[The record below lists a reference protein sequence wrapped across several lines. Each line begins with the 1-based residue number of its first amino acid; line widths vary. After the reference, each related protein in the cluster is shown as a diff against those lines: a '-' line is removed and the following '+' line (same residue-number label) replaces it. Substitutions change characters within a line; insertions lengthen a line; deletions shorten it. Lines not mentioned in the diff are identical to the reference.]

1 MKDIGGYPCLE
12 LPRGEEYH
20 SGAMR
25 LNSAR
30 ACFGEIL
37 TARSIRKVYLPYYSC
52 QVMIDELDRR
62 GVEYIFYH
70 IDESLNPATYPE
82 VKECEAV
89 LYTDYFG
96 IKREMVRRLVSTYGN
111 KLIVDNAQAFYEK
124 PVDGIDTIYSPR
136 KFFGVSDGGY
146 MYIGAITNLPE
157 EQDVSCIR
165 ILPQLK
171 RIDLDAG
178 AAYADFQNSEEE
190 LCGQNAKRMSEL
202 TRRILQGADY
212 PFVKSKRIANYQYL
226 HERLAGLNE
235 LSDME
240 LPENAVPLAYPLY
253 VKDDCLRKRL
263 INNHVFVP
271 TYWPNVLE
279 TCGADTCEYSLA
291 KYLLPLPI
299 DQRYGEE
306 DMQTIVGIV
315 TDALEKTT
323 KK

>member
-12 LPRGEEYH
+12 LPRGNEYH

-37 TARSIRKVYLPYYSC
+37 AARSICKVYLPYYSC

-62 GVEYIFYH
+62 GVAYAFYH

-82 VKECEAV
+82 VKEGEAI

-96 IKREMVRRLVSTYGN
+96 IKREMVRRLVTQYGN

-146 MYIGAITNLPE
+146 MYSDAITDLPE
-157 EQDVSCIR
+157 ERDESYIR

-178 AAYADFQNSEEE
+178 AAYSDFQNSEEE
-190 LCGQNAKRMSEL
+190 LSGQNAKQMSVL

-212 PFVKSKRIANYQYL
+212 AFVKNKRVDNYRYL
-226 HERLAGLNE
+226 HERLSGLNG
-235 LSDME
+235 LHDVE
-240 LPENAVPLAYPLY
+240 LPDNAVPLAYPLH

-263 INNHVFVP
+263 IDNHVFVP

-306 DMQTIVGIV
+306 EMHSIVSIITATIG
-315 TDALEKTT
+315 ETT